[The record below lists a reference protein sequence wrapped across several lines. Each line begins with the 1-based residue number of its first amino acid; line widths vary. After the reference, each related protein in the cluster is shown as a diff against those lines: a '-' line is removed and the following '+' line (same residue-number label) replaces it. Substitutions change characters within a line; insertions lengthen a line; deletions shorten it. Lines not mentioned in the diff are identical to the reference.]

1 MKRGK
6 MIMEITKDNI
16 MKMLDALQAGMDEA
30 RKGKNLSAK
39 RAGYILGYEAA
50 LKNIRFIVSVNMK

>member
-16 MKMLDALQAGMDEA
+16 MKMLDALQSGMDEL
-30 RKGKNLSAK
+30 RKEKNLSAK
-39 RAGYILGYEAA
+39 QAGYIHGYEDA

>member
-1 MKRGK
+1 

-30 RKGKNLSAK
+30 RKEKNLSAK